1 MLSIGVGDR
10 GIPTSSIFKS
20 LLMLVPMGMGAEVS
34 ISRFPDFSWETGE
47 AEPVGV
53 ADRP

>member
-34 ISRFPDFSWETGE
+34 ISRFSDFARETGE
-47 AEPVGV
+47 ASRS
-53 ADRP
+53 A